1 MKRHRVG
8 SLDIRFKDSQK
19 NSSSHS
25 EDSLSEIIYVFAYN
39 EIVFQ
44 DWLNVS
50 YQVPRLIKVFLCH
63 SAARTALRCSCPHL
77 QTFVEFDCFRRL
89 YCPDVLPPH
98 SLFRSQQ
105 PRGLHGTIVCFK
117 RRIWFTKLLFF
128 NRQQKQWLYSFRF
141 CAPNAGKLN
150 MRQSY
155 HISDSQGSG
164 EPCPGAVLSS
174 CCWFTSLLIFGSG
187 KFVGS

>member
-8 SLDIRFKDSQK
+8 SLDIPFKDSQK

-25 EDSLSEIIYVFAYN
+25 EDSLSEIICVFTYN

-50 YQVPRLIKVFLCH
+50 YQVPRLIKAFRCH
-63 SAARTALRCSCPHL
+63 SAARTALRCSCAHL

-117 RRIWFTKLLFF
+117 RRIWFAKLLFF
-128 NRQQKQWLYSFRF
+128 STDSKNSGFTVLDSAHLMQENLTCVRVITSVTHRARGNPVLV
-141 CAPNAGKLN
+141 
-150 MRQSY
+150 QS
-155 HISDSQGSG
+155 S
-164 EPCPGAVLSS
+164 PPA
-174 CCWFTSLLIFGSG
+174 
-187 KFVGS
+187 VGSVPF

>member
-25 EDSLSEIIYVFAYN
+25 EDGLSEIICVFAYN

-50 YQVPRLIKVFLCH
+50 YQVPRLIKVLCCH
-63 SAARTALRCSCPHL
+63 SAARTAFRCPCTPL
-77 QTFVEFDCFRRL
+77 QTFVEFDCFSVL
-89 YCPDVLPPH
+89 YCPDVLPLH
-98 SLFRSQQ
+98 SLFRSKQ
-105 PRGLHGTIVCFK
+105 PRRLRGTIVCFK
-117 RRIWFTKLLFF
+117 KGFDSLSSFF
-128 NRQQKQWLYSFRF
+128 DRQQKQRLYSFRF

-155 HISDSQGSG
+155 HITDSQGSG
-164 EPCPGAVLSS
+164 EPCPGAVLS
-174 CCWFTSLLIFGSG
+174 FA
-187 KFVGS
+187 VGSVPF